1 MDDLLGYSTSRGQRQ
16 PLAGVLTEASALAG
30 WEALDRNAM

>member
-16 PLAGVLTEASALAG
+16 PLAGVLTEPPRSPG
-30 WEALDRNAM
+30 WEALDRNAI